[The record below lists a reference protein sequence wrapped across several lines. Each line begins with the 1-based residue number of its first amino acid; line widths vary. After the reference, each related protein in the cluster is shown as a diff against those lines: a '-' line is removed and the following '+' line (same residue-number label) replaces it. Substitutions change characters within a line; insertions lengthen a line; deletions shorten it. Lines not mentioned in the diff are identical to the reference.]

1 MNVVMMRMMAETTM
15 SSISVTPPGLGVFG
29 EAGPLEEERR
39 KCLKYINIEKE
50 SERRSRYEEGGEGH
64 LALHCIPPHQLLRSW
79 CGGKSPFNK
88 YEPDA
93 HSGAYPKREHKSG
106 KTGRNTEQPPQPQL
120 KRAVAPAHPPAAGNS
135 GDKKK
140 RER

>member
-15 SSISVTPPGLGVFG
+15 SSISVNPPRLDVFG

-64 LALHCIPPHQLLRSW
+64 LALHCI
-79 CGGKSPFNK
+79 SPAGNG
-88 YEPDA
+88 ECDA
-93 HSGAYPKREHKSG
+93 HSGPYPKRKHKRG
-106 KTGRNTEQPPQPQL
+106 EAGRNAEQPPQPQL
-120 KRAVAPAHPPAAGNS
+120 KRAVAPAHPSAAGHNGNQEERECQQRSS
-135 GDKKK
+135 GKI
-140 RER
+140 EN